1 MCVTGGG
8 DGGMGF
14 DHIPLH
20 KTGLSYDRN
29 GISDKHR
36 NDGLFI
42 NDAGTTSYSYGKKT
56 EISPYAIRKNKSDEL
71 RT

>member
-42 NDAGTTSYSYGKKT
+42 NDAGTTSYSYGKK
-56 EISPYAIRKNKSDEL
+56 N
-71 RT
+71 